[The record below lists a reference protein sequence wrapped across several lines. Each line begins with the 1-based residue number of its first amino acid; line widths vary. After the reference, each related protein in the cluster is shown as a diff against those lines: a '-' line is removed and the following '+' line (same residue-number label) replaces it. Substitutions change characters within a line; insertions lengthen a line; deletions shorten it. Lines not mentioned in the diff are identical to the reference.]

1 METGEGAAVIPRDL
15 RYPEGV
21 KDPWE
26 DSKLR
31 NEMTRVWLKKFIRN
45 CTMVTEEILDNQ
57 VFRKY
62 TVWETTDN
70 KRTTINSEKHMALL
84 VVFKAC
90 ILYKEEEV
98 VDGRSY
104 AELCLNYGYKTS
116 SPNSFRTSR

>member
-45 CTMVTEEILDNQ
+45 CTMVTEEISIRGCLMDGIWNPC
-57 VFRKY
+57 
-62 TVWETTDN
+62 TDFA
-70 KRTTINSEKHMALL
+70 T
-84 VVFKAC
+84 
-90 ILYKEEEV
+90 
-98 VDGRSY
+98 
-104 AELCLNYGYKTS
+104 CL
-116 SPNSFRTSR
+116 